1 MFGYIVCNR
10 NALSKEERERYQSVY
25 CGICKCIEKKFGQA
39 ARMTVNYDMTFLAL
53 FLSALYD
60 TDEQNVQFRCY
71 LHPLQ
76 NRTAVQNKFIDYAA
90 DMTVVLAYFKCID
103 DWEDEGKKIKKKYAE
118 LLEEK
123 YKEVKV
129 RYPRQCNNISE
140 CMKELR
146 KIEKSHD
153 SIPDGAINC
162 SGKMLSEIF
171 VYEEDFWSSSLRYFG
186 YELGRFIY
194 LMDAVMDYK
203 KDIKKRNYNPV
214 YKLGKKPEEM
224 EALMT
229 NIIGNACREFEKLPI
244 VDDEH
249 LLCNILYGGVWQKY
263 YMKYHGKEQHNDT
276 GSL

>member
-1 MFGYIVCNR
+1 
-10 NALSKEERERYQSVY
+10 
-25 CGICKCIEKKFGQA
+25 
-39 ARMTVNYDMTFLAL
+39 MTVNYDMTFLAL

-140 CMKELR
+140 CMKE
-146 KIEKSHD
+146 
-153 SIPDGAINC
+153 
-162 SGKMLSEIF
+162 
-171 VYEEDFWSSSLRYFG
+171 
-186 YELGRFIY
+186 
-194 LMDAVMDYK
+194 
-203 KDIKKRNYNPV
+203 
-214 YKLGKKPEEM
+214 
-224 EALMT
+224 
-229 NIIGNACREFEKLPI
+229 
-244 VDDEH
+244 
-249 LLCNILYGGVWQKY
+249 
-263 YMKYHGKEQHNDT
+263 
-276 GSL
+276 